1 MDVAL
6 SRSITERVAPLLRV
20 AREAAASDLEL
31 ARVLDAIKAARREE
45 MVASAR
51 LVAASGRL
59 RMNDEQAAATLYVL
73 HSPDVA
79 DMLMSDY
86 GWSPERYESRLAS
99 MSTGISSM
107 MGFCVAAAQQR
118 QNDLPLRR
126 LTGGMLV
133 RFVPRVARTAPICSD
148 PRGEPH
154 GL

>member
-1 MDVAL
+1 MDAAL

-20 AREAAASDLEL
+20 AREAAASDPEL

-51 LVAASGRL
+51 LVAGSGRL

-73 HSPDVA
+73 YSPDVA

-86 GWSPERYESRLAS
+86 GWSPTDTRAGSPPCLPESPR
-99 MSTGISSM
+99 M
-107 MGFCVAAAQQR
+107 MGLCVAAAQQR

-126 LTGGMLV
+126 LTGGMVV

-148 PRGEPH
+148 ARGEPH

>member
-20 AREAAASDLEL
+20 AREAAASDPEL

-51 LVAASGRL
+51 LVAGSGRL
-59 RMNDEQAAATLYVL
+59 RIYDEQAAAALYVL
-73 HSPDVA
+73 YSRDVA

-99 MSTGISSM
+99 MSAGISSNT
-107 MGFCVAAAQQR
+107 GTLRGGCLTAA
-118 QNDLPLRR
+118 
-126 LTGGMLV
+126 
-133 RFVPRVARTAPICSD
+133 
-148 PRGEPH
+148 E
-154 GL
+154 